1 MTHPDMIAIVALAP
15 SEVSYYDN
23 KTGIRL
29 NAANRY
35 APIFKDMDITNI
47 RRSVR
52 VGRLMLVNGVLPG
65 EQKQGV
71 LGKIL
76 KSSSYDMVAPGI
88 VTEEAVNKALE
99 TKETPDFNVDAALKE
114 AEENAKQ
121 VTEVKEPVVEKT
133 EKTTEEQSKTQEESE
148 TEVSEEEK
156 TEEESTKEEA
166 ENIVEETEDTTEE
179 SEDKEEAPKKASKKK
194 TSTKKTT
201 KK

>member
-29 NAANRY
+29 NVANRY

-71 LGKIL
+71 LGRIL

-99 TKETPDFNVDAALKE
+99 TKETPDFDVDAALKE
-114 AEENAKQ
+114 AEENAKEAVKEEKTAEE
-121 VTEVKEPVVEKT
+121 VTEPV
-133 EKTTEEQSKTQEESE
+133 EEIKQEEVEESA
-148 TEVSEEEK
+148 EVSEEETTEES
-156 TEEESTKEEA
+156 TEEESE
-166 ENIVEETEDTTEE
+166 VTEE
-179 SEDKEEAPKKASKKK
+179 SEAQEEAPKKASKKK
-194 TSTKKTT
+194 TSAKKTT

>member
-47 RRSVR
+47 RRSVK

-99 TKETPDFNVDAALKE
+99 TKETPDFDVDAALKE

-121 VTEVKEPVVEKT
+121 VTEAKEPVVEKT
-133 EKTTEEQSKTQEESE
+133 KETSEEKVEETQEES
-148 TEVSEEEK
+148 TE
-156 TEEESTKEEA
+156 EEA

>member
-29 NAANRY
+29 NVANRY

-47 RRSVR
+47 RRSVK

-71 LGKIL
+71 LGRIL

-88 VTEEAVNKALE
+88 VTEEAVNKALG
-99 TKETPDFNVDAALKE
+99 TKETPDFDVDAALKE

-121 VTEVKEPVVEKT
+121 VTEAKELVIEKT
-133 EKTTEEQSKTQEESE
+133 E
-148 TEVSEEEK
+148 EVFEEK
-156 TEEESTKEEA
+156 TEEESTEEEA

-179 SEDKEEAPKKASKKK
+179 SEGKEEAHKKVSKKK
-194 TSTKKTT
+194 ASTKKTT

>member
-1 MTHPDMIAIVALAP
+1 MTHPEMIAIVALAP

-47 RRSVR
+47 RRSVK
-52 VGRLMLVNGVLPG
+52 VGRLMLVNGILPG

-99 TKETPDFNVDAALKE
+99 TKETPDFDVDAALKE

-121 VTEVKEPVVEKT
+121 VTEAKEP
-133 EKTTEEQSKTQEESE
+133 EETS
-148 TEVSEEEK
+148 EEK
-156 TEEESTKEEA
+156 TEETQEESTEEET
-166 ENIVEETEDTTEE
+166 ENIVEETEDTTEK
-179 SEDKEEAPKKASKKK
+179 SEDKEEASKKASKKK
-194 TSTKKTT
+194 TSAKKTT

>member
-23 KTGIRL
+23 KTGVRL

-99 TKETPDFNVDAALKE
+99 TKETPDFDVDAALKE

-121 VTEVKEPVVEKT
+121 VTEAKEPVVEKT
-133 EKTTEEQSKTQEESE
+133 E
-148 TEVSEEEK
+148 EVSEEK
-156 TEEESTKEEA
+156 TEEESTEEEA
-166 ENIVEETEDTTEE
+166 ENIVEETEDTAEE

-194 TSTKKTT
+194 TSAKKTT

>member
-47 RRSVR
+47 RRSVK
-52 VGRLMLVNGVLPG
+52 VGRLMLVNGILPG

-99 TKETPDFNVDAALKE
+99 TKETSDFDVDAALKE

-121 VTEVKEPVVEKT
+121 VTEAKEPEKT
-133 EKTTEEQSKTQEESE
+133 SEEKVEETQEES
-148 TEVSEEEK
+148 
-156 TEEESTKEEA
+156 TEEET
-166 ENIVEETEDTTEE
+166 ENIVEETEDIAEE
-179 SEDKEEAPKKASKKK
+179 SEDKEETSKKAFKKK
-194 TSTKKTT
+194 TSAKKTT

>member
-23 KTGIRL
+23 KTGVRL

-99 TKETPDFNVDAALKE
+99 TKETPDFDVDAALKE

-121 VTEVKEPVVEKT
+121 VTEEKEPKETSEEKVKE
-133 EKTTEEQSKTQEESE
+133 TQEES
-148 TEVSEEEK
+148 
-156 TEEESTKEEA
+156 TEEET

-194 TSTKKTT
+194 TSAKKTT

>member
-1 MTHPDMIAIVALAP
+1 MTHPNMIAIVALAP

-29 NAANRY
+29 NVANRY

-47 RRSVR
+47 RRSVK

-88 VTEEAVNKALE
+88 VTEESVNKALE
-99 TKETPDFNVDAALKE
+99 TKETPDFDVDAALKE

-121 VTEVKEPVVEKT
+121 VTEAKEPVVEKT
-133 EKTTEEQSKTQEESE
+133 EK
-148 TEVSEEEK
+148 VSEEK
-156 TEEESTKEEA
+156 TEEESTEEEA
-166 ENIVEETEDTTEE
+166 ENIVEETEDTAEE

-194 TSTKKTT
+194 TSAKKTI

>member
-1 MTHPDMIAIVALAP
+1 MTYPDMIAIVALAP

-47 RRSVR
+47 RRSVK
-52 VGRLMLVNGVLPG
+52 VGRLMLVNGILPG

-99 TKETPDFNVDAALKE
+99 TKETPDFDVDAALKE

-121 VTEVKEPVVEKT
+121 VTEAKEPVVEKT
-133 EKTTEEQSKTQEESE
+133 EK
-148 TEVSEEEK
+148 VSEEK
-156 TEEESTKEEA
+156 TEEESTEEEA
-166 ENIVEETEDTTEE
+166 ENIVEETEDTAEK

-194 TSTKKTT
+194 TSAKKTT

>member
-71 LGKIL
+71 LGRIL

-99 TKETPDFNVDAALKE
+99 TKETPDFDVNAALKE

-121 VTEVKEPVVEKT
+121 VIEEKEPVVEKT

-148 TEVSEEEK
+148 TEVSEEEIAEES
-156 TEEESTKEEA
+156 TEEESE
-166 ENIVEETEDTTEE
+166 VTEE
-179 SEDKEEAPKKASKKK
+179 SEAQEETPKKTSKKK
-194 TSTKKTT
+194 TSVKKTA

>member
-29 NAANRY
+29 NIANRY

-47 RRSVR
+47 RRSVK
-52 VGRLMLVNGVLPG
+52 VGRLMLVNGILPG

-99 TKETPDFNVDAALKE
+99 TKETLDFDVDAALKE
-114 AEENAKQ
+114 AEENAKE
-121 VTEVKEPVVEKT
+121 VTEEKKSAVEKT
-133 EKTTEEQSKTQEESE
+133 EETTEEQSKDL
-148 TEVSEEEK
+148 K
-156 TEEESTKEEA
+156 TEDT
-166 ENIVEETEDTTEE
+166 VEETTEE
-179 SEDKEEAPKKASKKK
+179 STEEKSEETDSEEETPKKTSKKKASA
-194 TSTKKTT
+194 KKTT

>member
-99 TKETPDFNVDAALKE
+99 TKETPDFDVDAALKE

-121 VTEVKEPVVEKT
+121 VTEAKEPEKT
-133 EKTTEEQSKTQEESE
+133 SEEKVEETQEES
-148 TEVSEEEK
+148 TE
-156 TEEESTKEEA
+156 EEA
-166 ENIVEETEDTTEE
+166 ENIVEETEDITEE

-194 TSTKKTT
+194 TSAKKTT

>member
-23 KTGIRL
+23 KTGVRL

-99 TKETPDFNVDAALKE
+99 TKETPDFDVDAALKE

-121 VTEVKEPVVEKT
+121 VTEAKKPVVEKT
-133 EKTTEEQSKTQEESE
+133 E
-148 TEVSEEEK
+148 EVSEEK
-156 TEEESTKEEA
+156 TEEESTEEEA
-166 ENIVEETEDTTEE
+166 ENIVEETEYTAEE

>member
-47 RRSVR
+47 RRSVK
-52 VGRLMLVNGVLPG
+52 VGRLMLVNGILPG

-99 TKETPDFNVDAALKE
+99 TKETPDFDVDAALKE

-121 VTEVKEPVVEKT
+121 VIETKEPVVEKT
-133 EKTTEEQSKTQEESE
+133 EKTSEEKVEETQEESE
-148 TEVSEEEK
+148 
-156 TEEESTKEEA
+156 A
-166 ENIVEETEDTTEE
+166 EDIVEETEDTTEE
-179 SEDKEEAPKKASKKK
+179 SEDKEETPKKASKKK
-194 TSTKKTT
+194 TSTKKIT

>member
-47 RRSVR
+47 RRSVK
-52 VGRLMLVNGVLPG
+52 VGRLMLVNGILPG

-71 LGKIL
+71 LGRIL

-99 TKETPDFNVDAALKE
+99 TKETPDFDVDAALKE
-114 AEENAKQ
+114 AEENAK
-121 VTEVKEPVVEKT
+121 EVIKEEKTAEKIAEPVEKIKQ
-133 EKTTEEQSKTQEESE
+133 EKEAKS
-148 TEVSEEEK
+148 TEVSEEE
-156 TEEESTKEEA
+156 TTEEPEEEESE
-166 ENIVEETEDTTEE
+166 VTEE
-179 SEDKEEAPKKASKKK
+179 SEDKEETSKKASKKK
-194 TSTKKTT
+194 TSVKKTT

>member
-47 RRSVR
+47 RRSVK

-99 TKETPDFNVDAALKE
+99 TKETPDFDVDAALKE

-121 VTEVKEPVVEKT
+121 VTEAKELEKT
-133 EKTTEEQSKTQEESE
+133 
-148 TEVSEEEK
+148 SEEK
-156 TEEESTKEEA
+156 VEEESTEEEA
-166 ENIVEETEDTTEE
+166 ENIVKETEDVTEE
-179 SEDKEEAPKKASKKK
+179 SEDKEEASKKASKKK
-194 TSTKKTT
+194 TSAKKTT

>member
-35 APIFKDMDITNI
+35 APIFKDMDIINI
-47 RRSVR
+47 RRSVK

-99 TKETPDFNVDAALKE
+99 EKETPDFDVDAALKE

-121 VTEVKEPVVEKT
+121 VAEVKEPVVEKT
-133 EKTTEEQSKTQEESE
+133 EETSEEIQEES
-148 TEVSEEEK
+148 
-156 TEEESTKEEA
+156 TEEET
-166 ENIVEETEDTTEE
+166 ENIVEETEDITEE

-194 TSTKKTT
+194 TSAKKTT

>member
-47 RRSVR
+47 RRSVK
-52 VGRLMLVNGVLPG
+52 VGRLMLVNGILPG

-99 TKETPDFNVDAALKE
+99 TKETPDFDVDAALKE

-121 VTEVKEPVVEKT
+121 VTEEKESVVEKT

-148 TEVSEEEK
+148 TEVSEEEIAEES
-156 TEEESTKEEA
+156 TEEESE
-166 ENIVEETEDTTEE
+166 VTEE
-179 SEDKEEAPKKASKKK
+179 SEAQEETPKKASKKK
-194 TSTKKTT
+194 TSAKKITKK
-201 KK
+201 

>member
-29 NAANRY
+29 NAANHY

-47 RRSVR
+47 RRSVK

-99 TKETPDFNVDAALKE
+99 TKETPDFDVDAALKE

-133 EKTTEEQSKTQEESE
+133 EE
-148 TEVSEEEK
+148 TSEEK
-156 TEEESTKEEA
+156 VEEESTEEEV

-179 SEDKEEAPKKASKKK
+179 SEDKEETPKKASKKK
-194 TSTKKTT
+194 ASVKKTT

>member
-47 RRSVR
+47 RRSVK

-99 TKETPDFNVDAALKE
+99 TKETPDFDVDAALKE

-121 VTEVKEPVVEKT
+121 VTEVKEPEETSEEKVE
-133 EKTTEEQSKTQEESE
+133 ETQEES
-148 TEVSEEEK
+148 
-156 TEEESTKEEA
+156 TEEET
-166 ENIVEETEDTTEE
+166 ENIVEETEDITEE

-194 TSTKKTT
+194 TSAKKTT

>member
-47 RRSVR
+47 RRSVK

-99 TKETPDFNVDAALKE
+99 TKETPDFDVDAALKE

-121 VTEVKEPVVEKT
+121 VTEAKEPVVEKT
-133 EKTTEEQSKTQEESE
+133 E
-148 TEVSEEEK
+148 EVSEEK
-156 TEEESTKEEA
+156 TEEESTEEEA
-166 ENIVEETEDTTEE
+166 ENIVEETEDTAEE
-179 SEDKEEAPKKASKKK
+179 SEDKEETSKKASKKK
-194 TSTKKTT
+194 TSVKKTT

>member
-47 RRSVR
+47 RRSVK

-71 LGKIL
+71 LGRIL

-99 TKETPDFNVDAALKE
+99 TKETPDFDVDAALKE

-121 VTEVKEPVVEKT
+121 VTEAKEPEETSEEKVE
-133 EKTTEEQSKTQEESE
+133 ETQEES
-148 TEVSEEEK
+148 TE
-156 TEEESTKEEA
+156 EEA
-166 ENIVEETEDTTEE
+166 ENIVEETEDTAEE

-194 TSTKKTT
+194 TSAKKTT

>member
-29 NAANRY
+29 NVANRY

-47 RRSVR
+47 RRSVK

-99 TKETPDFNVDAALKE
+99 TKETPNFDVDAALKE
-114 AEENAKQ
+114 AEENAK
-121 VTEVKEPVVEKT
+121 EVIETKEP
-133 EKTTEEQSKTQEESE
+133 EETS
-148 TEVSEEEK
+148 EEK
-156 TEEESTKEEA
+156 TEETQEESTEEET

-194 TSTKKTT
+194 TSAKKNN
-201 KK
+201 

>member
-1 MTHPDMIAIVALAP
+1 MTHPDIIAIVALAP

-23 KTGIRL
+23 KTGVRL

-47 RRSVR
+47 RRSVK
-52 VGRLMLVNGVLPG
+52 VGRLMLVNGILPG

-99 TKETPDFNVDAALKE
+99 TKETPDFDVDAALKE

-121 VTEVKEPVVEKT
+121 VTEAKEPVVEKT
-133 EKTTEEQSKTQEESE
+133 EEIS
-148 TEVSEEEK
+148 EEK
-156 TEEESTKEEA
+156 TEEESTEEEA
-166 ENIVEETEDTTEE
+166 ENIVEETEDTAEE
-179 SEDKEEAPKKASKKK
+179 TEDKEEAPKKASKKK
-194 TSTKKTT
+194 TSVKKTT

>member
-47 RRSVR
+47 RRSVK
-52 VGRLMLVNGVLPG
+52 VGRLMLVNGILPG

-99 TKETPDFNVDAALKE
+99 TKETPDFDVDAALKE

-121 VTEVKEPVVEKT
+121 VTEAKEPEKT
-133 EKTTEEQSKTQEESE
+133 SEEKVEETQEES
-148 TEVSEEEK
+148 TEK
-156 TEEESTKEEA
+156 EA
-166 ENIVEETEDTTEE
+166 ENIVEETEDTAEE
-179 SEDKEEAPKKASKKK
+179 SEDKEKTPKKASKKK
-194 TSTKKTT
+194 TSVKKTT

>member
-29 NAANRY
+29 NATNRY

-47 RRSVR
+47 RRSVK
-52 VGRLMLVNGVLPG
+52 VGRLMLVNGILPG

-99 TKETPDFNVDAALKE
+99 TKETPEFDVDAALKE

-121 VTEVKEPVVEKT
+121 VTEAKEPVVEKT
-133 EKTTEEQSKTQEESE
+133 E
-148 TEVSEEEK
+148 EVSEEK
-156 TEEESTKEEA
+156 TEEESTEEEA
-166 ENIVEETEDTTEE
+166 ENIVEETEDTAEE
-179 SEDKEEAPKKASKKK
+179 SEDKEETSKKASKKK
-194 TSTKKTT
+194 TSVKKTT

>member
-47 RRSVR
+47 RRSVK

-99 TKETPDFNVDAALKE
+99 TKETPDFDVDAALKE

-121 VTEVKEPVVEKT
+121 VTEAKEPVVEKT
-133 EKTTEEQSKTQEESE
+133 E
-148 TEVSEEEK
+148 EVSEEK
-156 TEEESTKEEA
+156 TEEESTEEEA
-166 ENIVEETEDTTEE
+166 ENIVEEIEDTTEE

-194 TSTKKTT
+194 ISAKKTT

>member
-29 NAANRY
+29 NVANRY

-47 RRSVR
+47 RRSVK
-52 VGRLMLVNGVLPG
+52 VGRLMLVNGILPG

-99 TKETPDFNVDAALKE
+99 TKETPDFDVNAALKE

-133 EKTTEEQSKTQEESE
+133 EETSEEKVEETQEES
-148 TEVSEEEK
+148 TE
-156 TEEESTKEEA
+156 EEA
-166 ENIVEETEDTTEE
+166 ENIVEETEDITEE

-194 TSTKKTT
+194 ASVKKTT

>member
-47 RRSVR
+47 RRSVK
-52 VGRLMLVNGVLPG
+52 VGRLMLVNGILPG

-99 TKETPDFNVDAALKE
+99 TKETPDFDVDAALKE

-121 VTEVKEPVVEKT
+121 VIEAKEPGETSEEKI
-133 EKTTEEQSKTQEESE
+133 EETQEES
-148 TEVSEEEK
+148 
-156 TEEESTKEEA
+156 TEEET
-166 ENIVEETEDTTEE
+166 ENIVEETEDITEG
-179 SEDKEEAPKKASKKK
+179 SENKEEAPKKASKKK
-194 TSTKKTT
+194 TSAKKTI

>member
-47 RRSVR
+47 RRSVK

-99 TKETPDFNVDAALKE
+99 TKETPDFDVDAALKE
-114 AEENAKQ
+114 AEENAKE
-121 VTEVKEPVVEKT
+121 VTEAKEPVI
-133 EKTTEEQSKTQEESE
+133 
-148 TEVSEEEK
+148 EK
-156 TEEESTKEEA
+156 TEETSEEKVEEESTEEEA

-179 SEDKEEAPKKASKKK
+179 SEDKEEALKKVSKKK
-194 TSTKKTT
+194 TSTKKTI

>member
-29 NAANRY
+29 NATNRY

-47 RRSVR
+47 RRSVK
-52 VGRLMLVNGVLPG
+52 VGRLMLVNGILPG

-99 TKETPDFNVDAALKE
+99 TKETPDFDVDAALKE

-121 VTEVKEPVVEKT
+121 VTEIKEPVVEKT
-133 EKTTEEQSKTQEESE
+133 EE
-148 TEVSEEEK
+148 TSEEK
-156 TEEESTKEEA
+156 VEEESTEEEA
-166 ENIVEETEDTTEE
+166 EDIVEETEDTTEE

>member
-99 TKETPDFNVDAALKE
+99 TKETPDFDVDAALKE
-114 AEENAKQ
+114 AEENAKEAVKEEKIAEE
-121 VTEVKEPVVEKT
+121 VTEPV
-133 EKTTEEQSKTQEESE
+133 EETKQEEVEESA
-148 TEVSEEEK
+148 EVSEEEK
-156 TEEESTKEEA
+156 TEEESTEEEA
-166 ENIVEETEDTTEE
+166 ENIVEENEDTTEE
-179 SEDKEEAPKKASKKK
+179 SEAQEETSKKASKKK
-194 TSTKKTT
+194 TSVKKTT

>member
-1 MTHPDMIAIVALAP
+1 MTHPNMIAIVALAP

-47 RRSVR
+47 RRSVK

-99 TKETPDFNVDAALKE
+99 TKETSDFDVDAALKE

-121 VTEVKEPVVEKT
+121 VTEAKELVVEKT
-133 EKTTEEQSKTQEESE
+133 KETSEEKVEETQEES
-148 TEVSEEEK
+148 TE
-156 TEEESTKEEA
+156 EEA
-166 ENIVEETEDTTEE
+166 ENIVEETEDITEE

-194 TSTKKTT
+194 TSIKKTT

>member
-29 NAANRY
+29 NGANRY

-47 RRSVR
+47 RRSVK
-52 VGRLMLVNGVLPG
+52 VGRLMLVNGILPG

-121 VTEVKEPVVEKT
+121 VTETKEPAVEKT
-133 EKTTEEQSKTQEESE
+133 KEIS
-148 TEVSEEEK
+148 EEK
-156 TEEESTKEEA
+156 TEEESTEEEA
-166 ENIVEETEDTTEE
+166 ENIVEETEDTAEE
-179 SEDKEEAPKKASKKK
+179 SEDKEETSKKASKKK
-194 TSTKKTT
+194 TSVKKTT

>member
-47 RRSVR
+47 RRSVK

-99 TKETPDFNVDAALKE
+99 TKETFDFDVDAALKE

-121 VTEVKEPVVEKT
+121 VTEAKEPVVEKT
-133 EKTTEEQSKTQEESE
+133 E
-148 TEVSEEEK
+148 EVSEEK
-156 TEEESTKEEA
+156 TEEESTEEEA
-166 ENIVEETEDTTEE
+166 ENIVEETEDTAEE

-194 TSTKKTT
+194 TSAKKITKK
-201 KK
+201 

>member
-47 RRSVR
+47 RRSVK

-133 EKTTEEQSKTQEESE
+133 EE
-148 TEVSEEEK
+148 TSEEK
-156 TEEESTKEEA
+156 VKEESTEEEA
-166 ENIVEETEDTTEE
+166 ENIVEEIEDTTEE
-179 SEDKEEAPKKASKKK
+179 SEDKEETPKKASKKK

>member
-47 RRSVR
+47 RRSVK

-99 TKETPDFNVDAALKE
+99 TKETPNFDVDAALKE

-121 VTEVKEPVVEKT
+121 VTEAKEPEETSEEKVKE
-133 EKTTEEQSKTQEESE
+133 TQEES
-148 TEVSEEEK
+148 
-156 TEEESTKEEA
+156 TEEET
-166 ENIVEETEDTTEE
+166 ENIVEETEDITEE

-194 TSTKKTT
+194 TSVKKTT

>member
-29 NAANRY
+29 NVANRY

-47 RRSVR
+47 RRSVK
-52 VGRLMLVNGVLPG
+52 VGRLMLVNGILPG

-99 TKETPDFNVDAALKE
+99 TKETPDFDVDAALKE
-114 AEENAKQ
+114 AEENVKQ
-121 VTEVKEPVVEKT
+121 VTEAKEPVVEKT
-133 EKTTEEQSKTQEESE
+133 EEEVTEPAEEIKQEEVEESA
-148 TEVSEEEK
+148 EVSEEETTEES
-156 TEEESTKEEA
+156 TEEEFG
-166 ENIVEETEDTTEE
+166 VTEE

-194 TSTKKTT
+194 ASAKKITKK
-201 KK
+201 

>member
-23 KTGIRL
+23 KTGVRL

-99 TKETPDFNVDAALKE
+99 TKETPDFDVDAALKE
-114 AEENAKQ
+114 AEENAK
-121 VTEVKEPVVEKT
+121 EVIETKEPTVEKT
-133 EKTTEEQSKTQEESE
+133 EE
-148 TEVSEEEK
+148 TSEEK
-156 TEEESTKEEA
+156 TEEESTEEET

-194 TSTKKTT
+194 TSAKKTT

>member
-29 NAANRY
+29 NVANRY

-47 RRSVR
+47 RRSVK

-71 LGKIL
+71 LGRIL
-76 KSSSYDMVAPGI
+76 KSSSYDMVATGI

-99 TKETPDFNVDAALKE
+99 TKEIPDFDVDAALKE
-114 AEENAKQ
+114 ADENAKEAVKEEKTVEE
-121 VTEVKEPVVEKT
+121 VTEPV
-133 EKTTEEQSKTQEESE
+133 EEIKQEEVEESA
-148 TEVSEEEK
+148 EVSEEETTEES
-156 TEEESTKEEA
+156 TEEESEVT
-166 ENIVEETEDTTEE
+166 EET
-179 SEDKEEAPKKASKKK
+179 EDKEEAPKKASKKK
-194 TSTKKTT
+194 ASAKKTT